1 LGELSI
7 DFDNIISNQRCVP
20 CLATLVRAS
29 SHQKIEQRAN
39 PLRMIVNGKIL
50 MEDRVVLALD
60 EEKVIEEAE
69 KTINKVIETNA

>member
-1 LGELSI
+1 
-7 DFDNIISNQRCVP
+7 
-20 CLATLVRAS
+20 
-29 SHQKIEQRAN
+29 
-39 PLRMIVNGKIL
+39 MIVNGKIL